1 MAPVFLLVRDSELG
15 GTQPFVGADGL
26 LRLHPF
32 DRRTASFIHWEG
44 GVLHRQPKDVVG
56 RLLADWEQF
65 CPSSRNPAVGV
76 RSHHGSLGPHKSPP
90 RGGSHRYPAQGT
102 AGRARAAYS
111 AAGKDPVE
119 TPSPHAA
126 ATRIGRRQASAGVLP
141 LTESNSVL
149 WHPSRNRR
157 LHCVCGTSMSIS
169 ISASHPLSTS
179 LSAST
184 SASESQPQPPSLS
197 LS

>member
-102 AGRARAAYS
+102 AGRARAAYMYTPPQGRILWRPHLPTLRPHGSDGGRHPPVFFPSRRATRCFGIRRGIGGSIVS
-111 AAGKDPVE
+111 AA
-119 TPSPHAA
+119 H
-126 ATRIGRRQASAGVLP
+126 Q
-141 LTESNSVL
+141 
-149 WHPSRNRR
+149 
-157 LHCVCGTSMSIS
+157 C
-169 ISASHPLSTS
+169 
-179 LSAST
+179 
-184 SASESQPQPPSLS
+184 Q
-197 LS
+197 